1 MIFLLAF
8 RHLVVRPARSAF
20 LLLGFALGVG
30 VMIVLLSV
38 GEAMVEQS
46 RDVALVGGGAV
57 TVLPEGIDLEALRT
71 GGLTSMFF
79 GIDHARFVGRQLVGG
94 PRYAGLVSAVSP
106 AIAGKMLYL
115 ERDGRVIIVRAD
127 GAVPSRAAAVGAAPA
142 VLAGHWTDTPADSA
156 WIAPTPQQLYDQL
169 DHFHIPKTSDST
181 WAEWDYFNIVV
192 APGEW
197 WYVTLLVGGALP
209 DGRWGGQV
217 LVTHRRSDGAYER
230 FTSAM
235 PSTQISFDT
244 AAADLQLGGSS
255 VRQRDGVYQ
264 IDASAAG
271 RSGPVHLSFQL
282 TPLARRYFP
291 PVEFGGGGDFQSGY
305 VVPAL
310 VARASGTLCH
320 AGHCT
325 ELSGAEAYHDHNWGV
340 WRAVTW
346 EWGAAHGDRLAVLYG
361 GIRQSTEDSNA
372 AAAPFFLAAFDSL
385 GLRQVLRFGAVDYT
399 GRRPVVSTSGARPEQ
414 QVAAPAAFE
423 LTATRQQDTVRLAAD
438 MLDALASRTAAA
450 SFGRYFVQMRGSFS
464 LTGRLGG
471 AGVSDSGRGFFETYV
486 PASPTGSSPV
496 VAPSASTQR
505 SP

>member
-38 GEAMVEQS
+38 GEAMVAQS

-57 TVLPEGIDLEALRT
+57 TVLPEGIDLDALRT

-94 PRYAGLVSAVSP
+94 PRYAGLVAAVSP

-115 ERDGRVIIVRAD
+115 ERGGRTVIVHAD
-127 GAVPSRAAAVGAAPA
+127 GDVPSRAAAVGAAPV

-156 WIAPTPQQLYDQL
+156 WITPTSQQLYDQL
-169 DHFHIPKTSDST
+169 DHFHMPRTPDST

-209 DGRWGGQV
+209 DGRWGGEV
-217 LVTHRRSDGAYER
+217 LVTHRRADGAYER
-230 FTSAM
+230 FTSAV
-235 PSTQISFDT
+235 PSNQIRFDT
-244 AAADLQLGGSS
+244 TAADLQLGGSS

-264 IDASAAG
+264 VEASAAG
-271 RSGPVHLSFQL
+271 RFGPVHLSFRL

-291 PVEFGGGGDFQSGY
+291 PVELGGGGDFQSGY

-310 VARASGTLCH
+310 VARASGALCQ

-361 GIRQSTEDSNA
+361 GIRQSTGDSNVG
-372 AAAPFFLAAFDSL
+372 AAPFFLAAFDSL
-385 GLRQVLRFGAVDYT
+385 GLRQVLRFGAVDYS
-399 GRRPVVSTSGARPEQ
+399 GRRPVVSTSEARREQ
-414 QVAAPAAFE
+414 RLAAPAAFD
-423 LTATRQQDTVRLAAD
+423 LDATRQQDTVHLAVD
-438 MLDALASRTAAA
+438 VIDALASRTAAA
-450 SFGRYFVQMRGSFS
+450 SFGRYFVQMRGTFS
-464 LTGRLGG
+464 LTGRLTGT
-471 AGVSDSGRGFFETYV
+471 AVSDSGRGFFETYV
-486 PASPTGSSPV
+486 PASPTASWPGP
-496 VAPSASTQR
+496 APSAGTRR